1 MHYFSIAYL
10 CNSNLFLT
18 SPPGLFSFIFVSVLV
33 LYIREVQFILTRFK
47 LGLSSWRQKRLP
59 QDHHGASSYFNC
71 FKRKW
76 ANPGLFLFIFVLFKH
91 IFTEKT
97 VRLQQDSNFD
107 RRSRRRACWPLD
119 HHPGPPILFVCD
131 CRTPTQTHIEDH
143 TKQILYQFW
152 FLCDCKTL
160 VLVMRINDRPH
171 HCLVLIIVTEI
182 LISSA
187 AALSF
192 SFRSRRPKWW
202 AEK

>member
-1 MHYFSIAYL
+1 MHYFSIVYL

-97 VRLQQDSNFD
+97 LRLQQDSNFD
-107 RRSRRRACWPLD
+107 RRSRRRARCD
-119 HHPGPPILFVCD
+119 HSTTTTTALRMKVYLASQVYRPVAFKWRSLKTTVRSLD
-131 CRTPTQTHIEDH
+131 CRCW
-143 TKQILYQFW
+143 K
-152 FLCDCKTL
+152 
-160 VLVMRINDRPH
+160 
-171 HCLVLIIVTEI
+171 
-182 LISSA
+182 
-187 AALSF
+187 
-192 SFRSRRPKWW
+192 
-202 AEK
+202 